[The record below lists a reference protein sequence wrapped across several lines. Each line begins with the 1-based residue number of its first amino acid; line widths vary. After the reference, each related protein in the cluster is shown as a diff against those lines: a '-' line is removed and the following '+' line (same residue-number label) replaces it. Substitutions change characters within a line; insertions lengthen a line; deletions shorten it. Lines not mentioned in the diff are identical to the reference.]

1 MPATTSPNTLATT
14 SDNGRNIRAELKPE
28 SYLFIEK
35 EKIFSQDPTGKFGI
49 IGTDDLSQFRTT
61 SRINYSGKVFTI
73 CQGQIFVQPNAGSA
87 DKVNVILKPFS
98 QPVKGLAIKYIIYRG
113 LNKNDFF
120 TSDGKVVAK
129 GTGNTGFVEE
139 LWKDFEK
146 FNSSTTPFPQEYI
159 GYPAAQPESGQEQK
173 NNDLIDDYF
182 FKMTKANEPE
192 AQRFAFELPLI
203 QGGTYIGNANGV
215 LGIDII
221 LNEGVFTVDTDPN
234 PIKLNLGFAR
244 SADNV
249 LDPTTE
255 QNTFK
260 KKLIRE
266 SATWFIDV
274 AAFYGLHI
282 QGKGKVKVGK
292 DLVLES
298 TEDIYNVIS
307 KFATINTVYLYVQ
320 SNRQRSYNFYG
331 NYQKDGTVNNFKMG
345 TTSENMTEKKFGSK
359 GWPIEEI
366 VNVSSLKCSFFTDN
380 NSSAGLY
387 VKMGF
392 LDNTTEHEDCF
403 IRGNNLL
410 KEDNTDNYTKELGF
424 TFSQTTNNK
433 AISSFIQ
440 IIYEGAQLPVQE
452 INTETQEITIR
463 YMKDIDDVF
472 GSIDVQPIMQ
482 ARSATELHYVIDQN
496 LLLIN
501 FENKAGGQDIA
512 TVTTKRI
519 EDLIIKDEG
528 ETQKRFTYETLLNNI
543 RQNTGSYFESRSA
556 YSDNSNSGILS
567 FSKGQNNFY
576 RPEKPYYLQTEVF
589 TGSDGNIITGLSLH
603 VEDGSLPSK
612 KILGITED
620 ENNSISSIALNN
632 PKFFFKNELGDEKDF
647 YTSSEGAQYRKYSLC
662 IIGEN
667 ENGTLKFVEP
677 ANKVYV
683 TTMDQ
688 MVYASENYA
697 KWIPQIITLSDTNI
711 YEKIKN

>member
-1 MPATTSPNTLATT
+1 MPVTTSPNTLATT
-14 SDNGRNIRAELKPE
+14 SDNGRNVRAELKPE

-35 EKIFSQDPTGKFGI
+35 EKSFSQDPTGKFGI
-49 IGTDDLSQFRTT
+49 IGTEESSQFRTT
-61 SRINYSGKVFTI
+61 SRINYSGQVFTI
-73 CQGQIFVQPNAGSA
+73 CQGQIFVQPNVGSA

-129 GTGNTGFVEE
+129 NDSNTGFIKE

-146 FNSSTTPFPQEYI
+146 FNSSSTPFPQEYI

-173 NNDLIDDYF
+173 INDLIDDYF

-221 LNEGVFTVDTDPN
+221 LNEGIFTVDTDPN

-244 SADNV
+244 SADYV
-249 LDPTTE
+249 LDPATE

-274 AAFYGLHI
+274 AAFYSLHI

-292 DLVLES
+292 ELVLES

-331 NYQKDGTVNNFKMG
+331 NYQKDGTVNNFKIG
-345 TTSENMTEKKFGSK
+345 TTSENMTEKKFGNK

-392 LDNTTEHEDCF
+392 LDDATEHEDYF

-424 TFSQTTNNK
+424 RFSQTTNNK
-433 AISSFIQ
+433 AISSFVQ
-440 IIYEGAQLPVQE
+440 IIYEGAQLPVHE
-452 INTETQEITIR
+452 LNTETQETTIR

-472 GSIDVQPIMQ
+472 GLINAKPTMQ
-482 ARSATELHYVIDQN
+482 SKSDTELHYVIDQN

-501 FENKAGGQDIA
+501 FENKSGGQDIA

-519 EDLIIKDEG
+519 EDLIIKEDS
-528 ETQKRFTYETLLNNI
+528 ETEKRLTYETLLNNI
-543 RQNTGSYFESRSA
+543 RQNTGSFFESRSA
-556 YSDNSNSGILS
+556 YSDNSNSGTLS

-589 TGSDGNIITGLSLH
+589 TGSDGSTITGLSLH
-603 VEDGSLPSK
+603 VENGTLPSK
-612 KILGITED
+612 KILGITEG
-620 ENNSISSIALNN
+620 ENNRISSNALNN
-632 PKFFFKNELGDEKDF
+632 PKFFFKNKLEDEESY
-647 YTSSEGAQYRKYSLC
+647 YTSSEGTQYRKYSLC
-662 IIGEN
+662 IIGEDISGN
-667 ENGTLKFVEP
+667 FKFYEP
-677 ANKVYV
+677 ADKVFV
-683 TTMDQ
+683 TTIDQ
-688 MVYASENYA
+688 MVFASEEYSKWMPIENYNTSSTTHM
-697 KWIPQIITLSDTNI
+697 KLPL
-711 YEKIKN
+711 